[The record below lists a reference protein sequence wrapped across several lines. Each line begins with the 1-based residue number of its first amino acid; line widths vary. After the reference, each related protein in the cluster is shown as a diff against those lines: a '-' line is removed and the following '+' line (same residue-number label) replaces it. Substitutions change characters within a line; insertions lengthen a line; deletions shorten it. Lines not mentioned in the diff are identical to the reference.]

1 MAASG
6 AFRAPPT
13 VSTMPKHEDGLSLL
27 VIPDGGGEPRSL
39 NLSRLRIRVLV
50 VTGAILSVAIVAM
63 GASWVSMAR
72 RAAHSDDLAHQVDS
86 LTNELARIEDIA
98 QQLARLEGRQD
109 TYEQLLGLGGAADS
123 AFWVPAP
130 SGAARAGETPL
141 AGEGRTEPT
150 AWPLTVAGAITRGVA
165 DDHPGIDIAVASGS
179 YVRAAGDGVVV
190 EAGKDPVY
198 GLFILL
204 DHGNGLRTRYGHAL
218 HLIPQRGW
226 RVRQGEVIALSG
238 STGASTA
245 PHLHFEILRNERP
258 VDPLTM
264 VTPPIDRT

>member
-1 MAASG
+1 MS
-6 AFRAPPT
+6 
-13 VSTMPKHEDGLSLL
+13 KHEDGLSLL
-27 VIPDGGGEPRSL
+27 VIPNRGGEPRSL
-39 NLSRLRIRVLV
+39 NLSRRRVRVLV
-50 VTGAILSVAIVAM
+50 VAGALFALAIVVM

-86 LTNELARIEDIA
+86 LTGELGRIEAIA
-98 QQLARLEGRQD
+98 QQLARLEGRQN
-109 TYEQLLGLGGAADS
+109 TYEQLLGLAGAADS

-130 SGAARAGETPL
+130 SGAARGSEAPL
-141 AGEGRTEPT
+141 AGEARTEPT
-150 AWPLTVAGAITRGVA
+150 AWPLTVAGAVTRGVGE
-165 DDHPGIDIAVASGS
+165 DHPGIDIAVASGS

-190 EAGKDPVY
+190 EAAWDPVY
-198 GLFILL
+198 GHFILL
-204 DHGNGLRTRYGHAL
+204 DHGNGVRTRYGHAL

-245 PHLHFEILRNERP
+245 PHLHFEIVRNGRA

-264 VTPPIDRT
+264 VTPPIDRM